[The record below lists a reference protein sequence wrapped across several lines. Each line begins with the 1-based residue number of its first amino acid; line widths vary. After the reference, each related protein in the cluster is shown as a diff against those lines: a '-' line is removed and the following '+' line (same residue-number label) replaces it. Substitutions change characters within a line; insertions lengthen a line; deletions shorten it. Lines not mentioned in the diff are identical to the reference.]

1 MHIRLEWK
9 CLGVLAMTVAA
20 CAALASCSPKNSPD
34 PFGGKT
40 GQEGAA
46 NANAMTGASEQVQAV
61 YKQRCL
67 SCHGNA
73 LEGKIG
79 PTTNLQKVGGRLSKE
94 QIVKQINSGGNGMP
108 GFAGQIKPD
117 EVEALASWLAEKK

>member
-1 MHIRLEWK
+1 MFI
-9 CLGVLAMTVAA
+9 TAA
-20 CAALASCSPKNSPD
+20 AIAALSACSPKNSPE

-46 NANAMTGASEQVQAV
+46 NSSAMTGASEQVQAV

-67 SCHGNA
+67 SCHGNT

-79 PTTNLQKVGGRLSKE
+79 PKTNLQKVGGRLSKE

-108 GFAGQIKPD
+108 GFAGQIKPE